1 MDFKVNSSDLL
12 KAISHIH
19 GVVEIRHTLP
29 ILSNTIIMAKDGN
42 LKLCSTNLDIYCS
55 DQVKA
60 EVNSPGEISVSASTL
75 YEIVKRLP
83 NGSDLHATLD
93 EESSSLILKCGR
105 SKFNLTTLKT
115 DDFPKIADSDLD
127 TSFVL
132 SAAEM
137 IRMIDKTKF
146 AISNEETRY
155 YLNGIFFHKT
165 DKNSI
170 EILRAV
176 ATDGHRLAQ
185 YDIPLPQGAEDMTGL
200 IIPKKTIMELRRV
213 LDDANGDI
221 NISLNENK
229 IKFTFNQLTIISK
242 VIDGTFPDYT
252 KVIPKNNNKIFATN
266 SNDFKSAI
274 DRVSAVSIS
283 EEIKSKAIKLLIE
296 SNKLLLSVESL
307 SKGSANEV
315 VDISYNEEKVEI
327 GFNSRY
333 LVDICNEIEGDEVII
348 HILDSISPAIIL
360 DKSDE
365 NLFFVLMPMR
375 I

>member
-1 MDFKVNSSDLL
+1 
-12 KAISHIH
+12 
-19 GVVEIRHTLP
+19 
-29 ILSNTIIMAKDGN
+29 
-42 LKLCSTNLDIYCS
+42 
-55 DQVKA
+55 
-60 EVNSPGEISVSASTL
+60 
-75 YEIVKRLP
+75 
-83 NGSDLHATLD
+83 
-93 EESSSLILKCGR
+93 
-105 SKFNLTTLKT
+105 
-115 DDFPKIADSDLD
+115 
-127 TSFVL
+127 
-132 SAAEM
+132 
-137 IRMIDKTKF
+137 MIDKTKF

-155 YLNGIFFHKT
+155 YLNGIFFHKAQ
-165 DKNSI
+165 KNSI

-185 YDIPLPQGAEDMTGL
+185 YDIPLPQGAEEMTGL
-200 IIPKKTIMELRRV
+200 IIPKKTILELRRV

-221 NISLNENK
+221 NISLNDNK
-229 IKFTFNQLTIISK
+229 IKFSFNDLTIISK

-252 KVIPKNNNKIFATN
+252 KVIPKNNNKVFAAN
-266 SNDFKSAI
+266 SNELKSAI

-307 SKGSANEV
+307 SKGSANEE
-315 VDISYNEEKVEI
+315 VDINYNEEKVEI

-333 LVDICNEIEGDEVII
+333 LVEICNEIDGDEAII

>member
-29 ILSNTIIMAKDGN
+29 ILSNMIITVKDGS

-55 DQVKA
+55 DQVSA
-60 EVNSPGEISVSASTL
+60 EVVSQGEISVSASTF

-93 EESSSLILKCGR
+93 EVSSSLILKCGR
-105 SKFNLTTLKT
+105 SKFNLTTMKT
-115 DDFPKIADSDLD
+115 DDFPMIADSDLD
-127 TSFVL
+127 TKFVL
-132 SAAEM
+132 SATEL

-155 YLNGIFFHKT
+155 YLNGIFFHKAQ
-165 DKNSI
+165 KNSI

-200 IIPKKTIMELRRV
+200 IIPKKTILELRRV

-221 NISLNENK
+221 NISLNDNK
-229 IKFTFNQLTIISK
+229 IKFSFNELTIISK

-252 KVIPKNNNKIFATN
+252 KVIPKNNNKVFATN
-266 SNDFKSAI
+266 SNELKSAI

-307 SKGSANEV
+307 SKGSA
-315 VDISYNEEKVEI
+315 I
-327 GFNSRY
+327 
-333 LVDICNEIEGDEVII
+333 
-348 HILDSISPAIIL
+348 
-360 DKSDE
+360 
-365 NLFFVLMPMR
+365 
-375 I
+375 

>member
-29 ILSNTIIMAKDGN
+29 ILSNMIITAKDGR

-55 DQVKA
+55 DQVNA
-60 EVNSPGEISVSASTL
+60 EIVSPGEISVSASTFH
-75 YEIVKRLP
+75 EIIKRLP

-93 EESSSLILKCGR
+93 EESTSLILKCGR
-105 SKFNLTTLKT
+105 SKFNLTTMKT
-115 DDFPKIADSDLD
+115 DDFPTIADSDLD
-127 TSFVL
+127 TTFIL
-132 SAAEM
+132 SATEL

-165 DKNSI
+165 QKNSI
-170 EILRAV
+170 DILRAV

-200 IIPKKTIMELRRV
+200 IIPKKTILELRRV

-221 NISLNENK
+221 KISLNDNK
-229 IKFTFNQLTIISK
+229 IKFSFNDLTIISK

-252 KVIPKNNNKIFATN
+252 KVIPKNNNKVFATN
-266 SNDFKSAI
+266 SNELKSAI

-307 SKGSANEV
+307 SKGSANEE
-315 VDISYNEEKVEI
+315 VDINYNEEKVEI

-333 LVDICNEIEGDEVII
+333 LVDICNEIDGDEVII